1 MSVWPRTGPLDVYEA
16 KHLHV
21 CSNVFSN
28 NLTTCC
34 SATSLQTGIAPSW
47 WAVVFD
53 LCGLFPTLL
62 SVTKSKEH
70 CLEGK
75 RWALI
80 TGCCNRRQVV
90 AAVGEVMI
98 ANGSIKGAKQG
109 GKKIWPYED
118 KRGDSAKENKRSTQ
132 LIHKLSMWLAKSSWP
147 GELQRRLFHGRC
159 FF

>member
-1 MSVWPRTGPLDVYEA
+1 M
-16 KHLHV
+16 
-21 CSNVFSN
+21 
-28 NLTTCC
+28 
-34 SATSLQTGIAPSW
+34 
-47 WAVVFD
+47 FD

-98 ANGSIKGAKQG
+98 ANGSINGAKQG
-109 GKKIWPYED
+109 GKKIDHMKTREVTVQ
-118 KRGDSAKENKRSTQ
+118 KKTNN
-132 LIHKLSMWLAKSSWP
+132 
-147 GELQRRLFHGRC
+147 RRN
-159 FF
+159 

>member
-1 MSVWPRTGPLDVYEA
+1 MSVCPITVPLDVYEA

-28 NLTTCC
+28 DLTTCC
-34 SATSLQTGIAPSW
+34 SATSLQMGIAPSW

-75 RWALI
+75 HWALI

-98 ANGSIKGAKQG
+98 ANGSIKGAKQR
-109 GKKIWPYED
+109 GKK
-118 KRGDSAKENKRSTQ
+118 RNKKIFDHMKTREVTVQKKTIDATNTQ
-132 LIHKLSMWLAKSSWP
+132 TVHMA
-147 GELQRRLFHGRC
+147 G
-159 FF
+159 

>member
-1 MSVWPRTGPLDVYEA
+1 MSVWPITGPLDIYEA

-109 GKKIWPYED
+109 EKKNWPYED

-132 LIHKLSMWLAKSSWP
+132 LIHKLSIWLAKSSWP
-147 GELQRRLFHGRC
+147 GELQHRLFHGRC